1 MKFGNTQIGGMS
13 FGSTR
18 IGGAKLGNTLVF
30 DGGGSPV
37 PSDQP
42 VFYDRLVFDGTAY
55 IDTDIVP
62 DLTMSY
68 RIAIGDEA
76 QKIPQRYFFAPTA
89 NSGFVGVTL
98 SSSTTTTNRY
108 FSVYYGSTSNL
119 VGSRSYAF
127 SNTSLALFLTPK
139 RFGYGSVG
147 INLTKGSNAPNGPL
161 VIGQSSTHQGQAF
174 TGRMG
179 WFRIY
184 GSDAQNCQVNSDFN
198 SFTPIYTL
206 RPCTYQG
213 EPGLW
218 CVETE
223 TFYGNTAGA
232 GTLSVMNNS

>member
-1 MKFGNTQIGGMS
+1 MI
-13 FGSTR
+13 
-18 IGGAKLGNTLVF
+18 KLGSNSIGKIYLGSNSIGKAYLGSNLVF
-30 DGGGSPV
+30 QKGGSG
-37 PSDQP
+37 PSDAP

-68 RIAIGDEA
+68 RISIGDEA
-76 QKIPQRYFFAPTA
+76 QKISQRYFFAPCDT
-89 NSGFVGVTL
+89 GFVGVTL
-98 SSSTTTTNRY
+98 NSSTTTTTRN

-119 VGSRSYAF
+119 VSNNTYNF
-127 SNTSLALFLTPK
+127 SNETYPLFLTPK
-139 RFGYGSVG
+139 RFGKAESGVG
-147 INLTKGSNAPNGPL
+147 ITKGSHAPSGPI

-184 GSDAQNCQVNSDFN
+184 GSDAQNCLINSDFN
-198 SFTPIYTL
+198 SYTPIYTL

-213 EPGLW
+213 EAGMW

-232 GTLSVMNNS
+232 GTLSVINNT